1 VEPLAILE
9 ILDRVPEDE
18 IFEAFTDW
26 VLELSLG
33 RAEYQEDGEELVHE
47 AAARYPTKPI
57 RHIVSLALAAAEMR
71 MDMAMSESYAEP
83 ASDVTS
89 HKRKVEL
96 IDSLVV
102 RELELL

>member
-1 VEPLAILE
+1 MEPLAILD

-18 IFEAFTDW
+18 IFEAFSDW

-33 RAEYQEDGEELVHE
+33 RAEYQEDGEELVYE
-47 AAARYPTKPI
+47 VAARYPTKPI
-57 RHIVSLALAAAEMR
+57 RHVVSLALAAAEMR
-71 MDMAMSESYAEP
+71 MDMAMSENYAEP

-96 IDSLVV
+96 IDNLVV